1 MHFARPIPQDFAHP
15 IRIVLQDLLVLVVLD
30 PKRLP
35 HLIVALDLV
44 TSIQI
49 HILLSDRCSTLSLQL
64 QSLLLFLSLSP
75 FLLLHHVSQ
84 HFGSRLRLR
93 HLDMLNLNVVMRTGK
108 VLWPMAP

>member
-49 HILLSDRCSTLSLQL
+49 HILLSD
-64 QSLLLFLSLSP
+64 
-75 FLLLHHVSQ
+75 
-84 HFGSRLRLR
+84 
-93 HLDMLNLNVVMRTGK
+93 
-108 VLWPMAP
+108 